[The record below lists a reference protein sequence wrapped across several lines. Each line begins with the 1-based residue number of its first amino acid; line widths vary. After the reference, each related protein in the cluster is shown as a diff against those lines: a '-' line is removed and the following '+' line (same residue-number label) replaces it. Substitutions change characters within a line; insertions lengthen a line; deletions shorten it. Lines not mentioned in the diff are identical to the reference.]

1 MSRPTDPPATP
12 PTPQCRAGVD
22 EVLKHLT
29 ENEPRR
35 VLVYNP
41 GALVPRRLSRGE
53 TRRLLQDM
61 RDRHRPVI
69 VTSLVQ
75 GSDFVVRTME
85 YMGDPTDPSSPAPP
99 VPPDPDPT
107 GF

>member
-1 MSRPTDPPATP
+1 MSRPTDPPAKP
-12 PTPQCRAGVD
+12 PTPACRAGVD
-22 EVLKHLT
+22 AVLRHLD
-29 ENEPRR
+29 ESEPPR

-53 TRRLLQDM
+53 TRRLLKDL
-61 RDRHRPVI
+61 RDAPRPVI

-85 YMGDPTDPSSPAPP
+85 YLGDPTDPSVPAPP
-99 VPPDPDPT
+99 VPPRPDPKS
-107 GF
+107 F